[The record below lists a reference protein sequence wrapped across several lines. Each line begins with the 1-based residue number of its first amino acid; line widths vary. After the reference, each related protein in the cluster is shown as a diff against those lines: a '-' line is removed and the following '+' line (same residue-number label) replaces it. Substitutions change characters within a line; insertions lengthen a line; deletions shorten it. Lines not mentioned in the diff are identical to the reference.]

1 MHGQPL
7 VIPQEQQPSLSLWD
21 SHIFW
26 RLPRTSP
33 ELVVPR
39 HSFWRLEK
47 YPPGALELWARSSA
61 SISHTLIDRNRAPS
75 CQLLRDKDL
84 LQRIS
89 LQVKSS
95 CVSLLFKADLI
106 IMWVFLDNACRL
118 MDLLW
123 RPRVQAHGNL
133 QVLVLI
139 GFSSQ
144 IVRVSRYRVKASSTA
159 AVPHFGRRED
169 HPVPW

>member
-1 MHGQPL
+1 MRGQPL
-7 VIPQEQQPSLSLWD
+7 VIPQEQQPSLSLQD

-33 ELVVPR
+33 ELVVPP

-47 YPPGALELWARSSA
+47 NPPGALELWARSSA
-61 SISHTLIDRNRAPS
+61 SISHTLIDGNRAPS
-75 CQLLRDKDL
+75 CQLQRDKDL

-89 LQVKSS
+89 LQFESS

-106 IMWVFLDNACRL
+106 IMWVVLDNACRL
-118 MDLLW
+118 TDLLS

>member
-1 MHGQPL
+1 VRGQPL
-7 VIPQEQQPSLSLWD
+7 VIPQEQQPSLSLRD

-33 ELVVPR
+33 ELVVPP

-47 YPPGALELWARSSA
+47 NPPGALELWARSSA
-61 SISHTLIDRNRAPS
+61 SISHTLINRNRAPS
-75 CQLLRDKDL
+75 CQHQRDKDL
-84 LQRIS
+84 LRRIS
-89 LQVKSS
+89 LQFESS

-118 MDLLW
+118 TDLLS

-144 IVRVSRYRVKASSTA
+144 IVRVSRYGVMASSTA